1 MCSFLLLS
9 NIDFHRLILSF
20 LVRFRAHDRGKNA
33 GAVIASF
40 TSSITTLMYKKMFPL
55 FLSLPFVGRLFDK
68 NGNFKDWWSY
78 ESEFNFK
85 DRSQCLVD
93 QYSNYEVFGEYVS
106 I

>member
-1 MCSFLLLS
+1 MSLRQYLHQLFFMYTKL
-9 NIDFHRLILSF
+9 
-20 LVRFRAHDRGKNA
+20 FR
-33 GAVIASF
+33 I
-40 TSSITTLMYKKMFPL
+40 

-78 ESEFNFK
+78 ESESNFK

-93 QYSNYEVFGEYVS
+93 QYSSYEVFGEYVS